1 MNLASDRADPQ
12 PPAVLGFAA
21 LLISLYFVHQWK
33 KGERGE

>member
-21 LLISLYFVHQWK
+21 LLISLYFVHQWQ